1 MVEIRRMAE
10 NRPPPRRSTIPPPIE
25 RVEPASTPDLS
36 RPPTRLATD
45 VVALPPEKTE
55 SIPRHA
61 QRDVGSDHPPA
72 SYAPKPGVVARKSTI
87 PARDNDVDSPMP
99 EARPA
104 RSASIPPPA
113 YHAEVA
119 TPAASQ
125 TTLAEIDR
133 EESRAPR
140 VPVRTMTV
148 KMTAVSARE
157 PRGPVSNAVADAI
170 PSGPFR
176 GLPAARVLPQPLDPR
191 LVLLIDPDSAR
202 SASYRSLRDMLLG
215 KGLPRVL
222 AITSPR
228 PNEGKTT
235 CAVNLALALAEQP
248 PTRVLLLDG
257 NFFSPCLAGIFTIDA
272 STSEATPRAHPS
284 GPDDRPTLDLGLL
297 APYRISEISG
307 GLHVAAIVRD
317 SGEPVRRFDGRW
329 LEQVVGHLRASSY
342 DHVII
347 DAAAL
352 EGSPNVTQLISVA
365 DATLLTVRSSASTTG
380 ALRRA
385 AEQIPPRR
393 GIGVVLMDA

>member
-1 MVEIRRMAE
+1 MAE
-10 NRPPPRRSTIPPPIE
+10 SRPPARKSTIPPPIE

-36 RPPTRLATD
+36 QAPHLATD
-45 VVALPPEKTE
+45 VVVLPPEKTE
-55 SIPRHA
+55 TIPRHV
-61 QRDVGSDHPPA
+61 QRDVGSDHPPP

-87 PARDNDVDSPMP
+87 PARDNDVGSPMP

-104 RSASIPPPA
+104 RSPSTPPPSP
-113 YHAEVA
+113 A
-119 TPAASQ
+119 TSQ

-133 EESRAPR
+133 QESHAPKG
-140 VPVRTMTV
+140 PVRTMTV
-148 KMTAVSARE
+148 KMTAVSNHA
-157 PRGPVSNAVADAI
+157 PRGPVTNAVADAV

-176 GLPAARVLPQPLDPR
+176 GVPAARVLPQPLDPR
-191 LVLLIDPDSAR
+191 LVLLIDPDSTR
-202 SASYRSLRDMLLG
+202 SASYRSLRDILLG

-235 CAVNLALALAEQP
+235 CAINLALALAEQS

-257 NFFSPCLAGIFTIDA
+257 NFFSPSLAGIFTID
-272 STSEATPRAHPS
+272 STSEATLRPRSASAPHD
-284 GPDDRPTLDLGLL
+284 GPMLDLGLL
-297 APYRISEISG
+297 APYRIAEISG
-307 GLHVAAIVRD
+307 GLHVAAIVRE
-317 SGEPVRRFDGRW
+317 SGEAVRRFDSRW
-329 LEQVVGHLRASSY
+329 VERVVGHLRTSSY

-352 EGSPNVTQLISVA
+352 EGSPNVTQLITIA

-385 AEQIPPRR
+385 AEQIPATR